1 MVLYFV
7 LIIYWNVDFS
17 NLQAPIQRI
26 ADKIAGVF
34 VPFILIISVATFAAW
49 LIAVGVC
56 NWTTAQIEVRTCIR
70 STYKT
75 CACVPVCHDDY
86 SHA

>member
-1 MVLYFV
+1 MF
-7 LIIYWNVDFS
+7 WNVDFS

-34 VPFILIISVATFAAW
+34 VPFILIISVTTFASW

-56 NWTTAQIEVRTCIR
+56 NWTTAQIEVHTQELHTRL
-70 STYKT
+70 
-75 CACVPVCHDDY
+75 VPVCHDDY
-86 SHA
+86 CYIYMHK